1 MLQSFLYNHTK
12 QYWTW
17 TFHENA
23 QEHKKRGTSFG
34 KSTLTSTEHFK
45 TIWHHSIY
53 VQQEKEEIVKN
64 TGYEYLDTVHIRIET
79 VYIEI
84 SIYIFPII
92 LLISSLERHNLIYN
106 LGTTFKSTACK
117 SPWVWWEKSWG
128 NVFLLTNHWGFWKCD
143 ELLKKVIQI
152 SNIGDNANITRF
164 NLCDVI

>member
-1 MLQSFLYNHTK
+1 MVHPVIGCPNDYNYCSNHFCTTTQ

-17 TFHENA
+17 TFHDNA
-23 QEHKKRGTSFG
+23 QEHKKRETSFG

-45 TIWHHSIY
+45 TIWHHSKY

-64 TGYEYLDTVHIRIET
+64 TGYEYLDTVHIRVET

-84 SIYIFPII
+84 SIYTFPII

-117 SPWVWWEKSWG
+117 SP
-128 NVFLLTNHWGFWKCD
+128 
-143 ELLKKVIQI
+143 
-152 SNIGDNANITRF
+152 
-164 NLCDVI
+164 

>member
-128 NVFLLTNHWGFWKCD
+128 NVFSSDKSLRVLKMWWASEESHPNFKYWGQCKYYAIQSLLC
-143 ELLKKVIQI
+143 E
-152 SNIGDNANITRF
+152 
-164 NLCDVI
+164 